1 MSAPI
6 PVLIV
11 GAGPTGLCLALV
23 LQQYQIPFRLIDAR
37 PEPTQTSNA
46 LAIHAGTLKVL
57 DQLGLAETFLS
68 EGYPIYASRL
78 YSPAG
83 LVAELNFQQTHDDN
97 PNRYPFVLSLPQSRT
112 EALLEAALIARGGK
126 LERGLRFE
134 SLVEHP
140 KHVEVLLGG
149 ERCLAEYVVAADGY
163 HSQVR
168 SQIPSLNKEFVTR
181 DLEQGFILADIN
193 AEYALTEPLTAHTL
207 FAFYAATGILG
218 VFPLSH
224 NHYRLIADVARD
236 DTLAKTPEAIFE
248 KFTLLTKTR
257 SQNQLVLQDNPRGLV
272 WVSHFW
278 VHSACLS
285 TLRHDRLFFCGDA
298 AHVHSPVGGQGMN
311 LGIQDAFNL
320 GFKLAFYLSGS
331 AKPSILSSYNSER
344 LPIAKNTVTATEGL
358 TKFLLKHP
366 LQNQLLRK
374 AMQVLLKI
382 PFVQQRLIAH
392 IMMLDLHYKH
402 SEYIDYSRHWLTHW
416 FGKYLAPQPGRLIPE
431 LPFHSDRLQLIIF
444 TTDKIRLKD
453 WELLNKALERCD
465 AEFKTLLDCVIISPM
480 TIEARALQIHD
491 ADKRLARR
499 FGVKNPCWYV
509 VRPDRI
515 LACYRES
522 TQFDALFHYLHIH
535 YNSLTVSAYR
545 R

>member
-11 GAGPTGLCLALV
+11 GAGPTGLSLALV

-57 DQLGLAETFLS
+57 DQLGLAERFLT

-83 LVAELNFQQTHDDN
+83 LMAELNFRQTHQN
-97 PNRYPFVLSLPQSRT
+97 KPNRYPFVLALPQSRT

-126 LERGLRFE
+126 VERGLRFE
-134 SLVEHP
+134 NLIEDG
-140 KHVEVLLGG
+140 KHVEVVLEN

-168 SQIPSLNKEFVTR
+168 AQIPSLNNEFVTR
-181 DLEQGFILADIN
+181 DLEQAFILADIDG
-193 AEYALTEPLTAHTL
+193 EYALAETLAAHTL
-207 FAFYAATGILG
+207 YAFYSATGILG
-218 VFPLSH
+218 IFPLGH

-236 DTLAKTPEAIFE
+236 DNLPKTPEAIFD
-248 KFTLLTKTR
+248 KFKTLIKVR
-257 SQNQLVLQDNPRGLV
+257 SQNQLALQNNPRGLV
-272 WVSHFW
+272 WASHFW
-278 VHSACLS
+278 IHSACLP

-320 GFKLAFYLSGS
+320 GFKLAFYLTGR
-331 AKPSILSSYNSER
+331 AKPSILTSYNSER
-344 LPIAKNTVTATEGL
+344 LPIAKNTVKMTEGL
-358 TKFLLKHP
+358 TQFLLKHP
-366 LQNQLLRK
+366 LQKQLLQK
-374 AMQVLLKI
+374 ATQWLLKI
-382 PFVQQRLIAH
+382 PFIQHRLIAQ
-392 IMMLDLHYKH
+392 IMMLSLRYKH
-402 SEYIDYSRHWLTHW
+402 SNNIDYHCDNLIPWH
-416 FGKYLAPQPGRLIPE
+416 GIKPGALIPE
-431 LPFHSDRLQLIIF
+431 LPFQSDRLQLLIF
-444 TTDKIRLKD
+444 TTDNIRLND
-453 WELLNKALERCD
+453 WSLLNEALERCD
-465 AEFKTLLDCVIISPM
+465 TEFKTLVDCVIISPM

-491 ADKRLARR
+491 ADKSLARR
-499 FGVKNPCWYV
+499 FGVKTMSWYL

-515 LACYRES
+515 VACYRQGA
-522 TQFDALFHYLHIH
+522 QFDALFHYLHIH
-535 YNSLTVSAYR
+535 YNSLTVSAHR